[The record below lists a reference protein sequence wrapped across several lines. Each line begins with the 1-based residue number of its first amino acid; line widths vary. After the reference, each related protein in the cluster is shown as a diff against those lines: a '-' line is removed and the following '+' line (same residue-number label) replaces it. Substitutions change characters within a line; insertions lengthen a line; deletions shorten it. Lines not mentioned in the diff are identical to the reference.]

1 MAGAEQHNFVAEE
14 LVRVAGQRAAD
25 THAATDVAI
34 QVIVVVVVVAVEV
47 VLHPRAS
54 VGKVVLQW

>member
-25 THAATDVAI
+25 THASTDVAI
-34 QVIVVVVVVAVEV
+34 QVIVVVIVMAVEV

-54 VGKVVLQW
+54 VGKVVLQ